1 MEYFMRRIIQ
11 VTVAC
16 LAAGVVTACSDTQK
30 VTDTG
35 IAPTG
40 GVRFINAVP
49 DTGGS
54 RGIDFRFVDLVENNA
69 QYAIPF
75 RNNISVVGG
84 VAAST
89 GIEYKY
95 TAAGSRHFNVFLDD
109 TLPAVASQKL
119 KDSTLTVELNH
130 RYTVLLWGGA
140 RTGSANPMKLSVI
153 DETCDPGTQI
163 GLRAINATGQA
174 VDIRVYQAT
183 DVTVGKTTT
192 TTGTPPAAATWANVP
207 PMSVTTCIN
216 FAPTPTPTTVG
227 TTTTT
232 VSYRFNVQPAGGGT
246 ALFTDASALIG
257 QANGTQANGCF
268 VGIDCDATPGTSAA
282 GSALTGIIFPASVAG
297 SKAAQFTTPAIS
309 FMWDKRANRNPGT

>member
-11 VTVAC
+11 VTLAC
-16 LAAGVVTACSDTQK
+16 IAAGAVTACSDTQK

-40 GVRFINAVP
+40 GVRFINAVN
-49 DTGGS
+49 DTAGS
-54 RGIDFRFVDLVENNA
+54 GGIDFRFVDAVENNA

-75 RNNISVVGG
+75 RNTITLSGTVP
-84 VAAST
+84 AST
-89 GIEYKY
+89 KIEYKY
-95 TAAGSRHFNVFLDD
+95 TAVGARHFNIFLDD

-130 RYTVLLWGGA
+130 RYTMLLWGSA
-140 RTGSANPMKLSVI
+140 RTGSANPMKLTVI

-163 GLRAINATGQA
+163 GLRVINATGQA
-174 VDIRVYQAT
+174 LDIRTYQGT

-192 TTGTPPAAATWANVP
+192 TTGTPPATATWASVP

-216 FAPTPTPTTVG
+216 VAPTPTPTTVG

-232 VSYRFNVQPAGGGT
+232 VTYKFNVQPAGGGT
-246 ALFTDASALIG
+246 ALFADASALIG
-257 QANGTQANGCF
+257 QANGTQANGCS

-282 GSALTGIIFPASVAG
+282 GSAVTAIIFPSSVAG

-309 FMWDKRANRNPGT
+309 FMWDKRPNRLPGT